1 MGYWGYLLVGRRDRA
16 LAECPVLRGSRCHL
30 RPARAFHGGW
40 QLWLHPHQP
49 ELGDLDALVRA
60 LADET
65 GAPALAASVM
75 ESDCAVVSGA
85 GPGGAPWSACLGR
98 RALAAYMAETGLALD
113 ELFPDPRSAA
123 AHCSAWAAEAGY
135 AADAAELAA
144 VLAAEPVP
152 RVENLFRDLLAR
164 LGIEGGTGPGPED
177 GRRPGPP
184 PPTGE
189 ATAAIRCEP
198 W

>member
-1 MGYWGYLLVGRRDRA
+1 MRFWGYLLLARRDRA
-16 LAECPVLRGSRCHL
+16 LPESPVLRPSRHHL
-30 RPARAFHGGW
+30 LPTASFGDGW
-40 QLWLHPHQP
+40 QLWHHPHQPELGPHQP

-65 GAPALAASVM
+65 GAPALAAYVM

-98 RALAAYMAETGLALD
+98 RALAGYMADTGLALD
-113 ELFPDPRSAA
+113 ELFPDPRAAA
-123 AHCSAWAAEAGY
+123 AHCSAWAAAAGHT
-135 AADAAELAA
+135 ADPAELAA
-144 VLAAEPVP
+144 VLTAEPEP
-152 RVENLFRDLLAR
+152 RVENLFEDLLAH
-164 LGIEGGTGPGPED
+164 LGIDG

-189 ATAAIRCEP
+189 APAATRCEP
-198 W
+198 R

>member
-1 MGYWGYLLVGRRDRA
+1 MRFWGYLLVGRREGRA
-16 LAECPVLRGSRCHL
+16 LPDSPVLRPNRHHL
-30 RPARAFHGGW
+30 LPTASFGDGW
-40 QLWLHPHQP
+40 QLWHHPRRP

-65 GAPALAASVM
+65 GAPALAAYVM

-98 RALAAYMAETGLALD
+98 RALAGYMADTGLALD
-113 ELFPDPRSAA
+113 ELFPDPRAAA
-123 AHCSAWAAEAGY
+123 AHCSDWAAAAGHT
-135 AADAAELAA
+135 ADPAELAA
-144 VLAAEPVP
+144 VLAAEAAPS
-152 RVENLFRDLLAR
+152 VEDLFEDLLAR
-164 LGIEGGTGPGPED
+164 LGIEG

-189 ATAAIRCEP
+189 APAATRCEP
-198 W
+198 P